1 MARNLDK
8 EEQCPVILTQNLIG
22 GKWKISILW
31 LLNENKKRFNEL
43 KRQLPKITHAMLTQQ
58 LRELEGDGLVHREV
72 YCEVPPKVEYSLTL
86 IGHDFIP
93 IINLMGKW
101 GNEYL
106 SHISH

>member
-72 YCEVPPKVEYSLTL
+72 YCEVPPKVEYSLTP